1 MDLQGAEIRNFPG
14 IILRKEGSGSQNF
27 NIVTIPHYQRPYRWT
42 TELVTDLIKDW
53 EHSGSR
59 YFAGSI
65 VTVVNDKDRRFELID
80 GQQRFTTIYLINYIR
95 FLLFR
100 VMAKECC
107 IQINLFRSHDKIL
120 ESLINSQSFLLEN
133 NTNLDNYL
141 DNISTN
147 DNSSEEDNFFLKN
160 YLPAALLPQKKQEY
174 DEGYLD
180 EHYEELKKYF
190 DKSDLLL
197 LYDRNYF
204 NSVLKEI
211 LASTCIK
218 ISSRNKPELIIR
230 EISANND
237 IKENAQNY
245 IQAIETI
252 FNTFCEIVNSENM
265 KDEELSGFLY
275 AQALT
280 NKITDFLNSIQLCVI
295 ETGNPD
301 DAYTLFET
309 LNERSLALDNLDL
322 IKNQF
327 FKKFVETNNISDEA
341 KNNGI
346 EELDNFWNQEIF
358 EGTGKKEKAL
368 ITFLAIAYITGNNNI
383 SPKQT
388 DKNIREALKAY
399 LSVYNSKNPYT
410 LKLATRDFNIFK
422 ACTTILKNSG
432 TQYKEEADV
441 AYRAAYEKGSTILE
455 KCIHLIR
462 GANQDTILAGL
473 FATVL
478 NHIKLEENEPNF
490 SPCKV
495 DELSKKFL
503 KKELPKNLSK
513 PAFDLWKMCL
523 KAKTHSK
530 VLEHSWR
537 LLDNNSLKSKKFTI
551 CTIDEDMS
559 KKLDEE
565 FSDWLKTWSFGKNYK
580 LRMLFARCFQLRLN
594 EDNTLTESDFVI
606 APKIL
611 ELDIDHM
618 EPLKVNHNHED
629 SYFQDI
635 DRQSIINQLGN
646 MMILTSSSNRRKSNA
661 PMESVFP
668 ALEKINLA
676 DHFISKKTKELL
688 EPEGNHIKSKDG
700 SHKVPTVNYFNE
712 RKKFLIDIFTK
723 AVNVPF
729 S

>member
-14 IILRKEGSGSQNF
+14 IILRKEGFGSHNY

-42 TELVTDLIKDW
+42 TELVSDLIKDW
-53 EHSGSR
+53 EHAGSR

-65 VTVVNDKDRRFELID
+65 VTVVSDQNRRFELID
-80 GQQRFTTIYLINYIR
+80 GQQRFTTIYLINFIR
-95 FLLFR
+95 FLLLR

-107 IQINLFRSHDKIL
+107 IQMNLFRSHDKIL
-120 ESLINSQSFLLEN
+120 ENLILSQNFLLEN
-133 NTNLDNYL
+133 NNNLDNYL
-141 DNISTN
+141 SNISNN
-147 DNSSEEDNFFLKN
+147 DDYSEDDNLFLKN
-160 YLPAALLPQKKQEY
+160 YVHAALLPQKKQEN
-174 DEGYLD
+174 DEGYID
-180 EHYEELKKYF
+180 EHYEKLKQYF

-197 LYDRNYF
+197 FYNRDYF
-204 NSVLKEI
+204 NSVLKEV

-218 ISSRNKPELIIR
+218 MSSRNKPELVIR
-230 EISANND
+230 EINADDD
-237 IKENAQNY
+237 IKENAKTY

-252 FNTFCEIVNSENM
+252 FKTFCDIVNTENEKDGLSE
-265 KDEELSGFLY
+265 FFY

-327 FKKFVETNNISDEA
+327 FKKFVESNHISDTV
-341 KNNGI
+341 KNKGI
-346 EELDNFWNQEIF
+346 EELDSFWNQEIF
-358 EGTGKKEKAL
+358 KGTGKKEKSL

-388 DKNIREALKAY
+388 DKNIREALKTY
-399 LSVYNSKNPYT
+399 LTEYNSQNPYT
-410 LKLATRDFNIFK
+410 LKLAIRDFNIFK
-422 ACTTILKNSG
+422 ACALILKNSG
-432 TQYKEEADV
+432 TRYKAEADM
-441 AYRAAYEKGSTILE
+441 AYRAAYEKNSTILE

-473 FATVL
+473 FSTIL
-478 NHIKLEENEPNF
+478 NHIRLKENEPNF
-490 SPCKV
+490 SPYKV
-495 DELSKKFL
+495 NDLSNKYL
-503 KKELPKNLSK
+503 KKELPENLSK
-513 PAFDLWKMCL
+513 PAFDLWKMCI
-523 KAKTHSK
+523 KAKTHTK
-530 VLEHSWR
+530 ALDHSWL
-537 LLDNNSLKSKKFTI
+537 LLDKNSLKSREFTACSI
-551 CTIDEDMS
+551 GEDIS
-559 KKLDEE
+559 KKLDED

-594 EDNTLTESDFVI
+594 ENNTLSESDFI
-606 APKIL
+606 ITPKIL

-635 DRQSIINQLGN
+635 DRESIINQLGN

-661 PMESVFP
+661 PMESVFT
-668 ALEKINLA
+668 ALEKINLS
-676 DHFISKKTKELL
+676 DHFISKKTKDLL
-688 EPEGNHIKSKDG
+688 EQEGNYIKSKDG
-700 SHKVPTVNYFNE
+700 NRKVPTINYFNE
-712 RKKFLIDIFTK
+712 RKKFLIDIFMK